1 MYITR
6 ARIGGYTSLSTTSYA
21 VSTLTRGRSYPEEE
35 ESCRPLDDDTRRR
48 IRSQRAPSPNSSPF
62 STINLS
68 DIETSRP
75 PSRGRSDS
83 EATAVPPPPSTSLW
97 QSQNDRAPATNPR
110 PQPPA
115 SYPTPPNSQAPALQ
129 LTGLAPPRHTSSTP
143 HRPPTPPKMAEASD
157 QNLHWARE
165 RLRDLDRFD
174 GKELT
179 VKQVE
184 STWRKRFCK
193 TVNAYKVS
201 DNQRRALWLE
211 HLEEPSLAA
220 EWAERMEDEGKI
232 GTWDALVKELG
243 VRWPAPD
250 EAEKQKERTERWY
263 QHAIEE
269 KKLGTR
275 VEGIGGASEPY
286 YVVWA
291 REHMALAAE
300 MGAGKVGEEKFMVE
314 WTWHRALQV
323 PSRAEAAQK
332 ATNDLVNQ
340 LNKRIASLEIQ
351 SRATTH
357 MADPSQTTAQPKAS
371 AATPKGAITQPNPP
385 AKSTKS
391 RGQTFGKNPTGYDL
405 YQAAVSN
412 LPINWLSMQ
421 NFPLTPALLVNQL
434 KEMEWRK
441 RAKEELGAVKPGPT
455 KAEIFQVLVEKFGK
469 EVAEILPNNAHMP
482 PTLPFQQWTYLTA
495 DKNHAV
501 KTQGTIDAGLQAN
514 VLDAALWA
522 ANKILL
528 GKPWLTQVKAT
539 QSFVD
544 NTLHLPGLRP
554 IPNAYPLTEKRTEEP
569 EELKTEPEE
578 AKVELK
584 EEEPKKEQG
593 HRRSRRLAAKG
604 SRYWVSKTQVA
615 LLEAEGKTSSSQQ
628 ERAEALALEKES
640 EILNIN
646 KVHDAHIPV
655 NQSQQQTNPFAA
667 ERVAKIQNR
676 VVVGNNLLESQKA
689 SIQAL
694 VASYADVFALDL
706 LESNTTA
713 NGPTKREEKFWLV
726 HNFAEVNKVTQIP
739 AFPMGDLAAK
749 QRNVAGY
756 KRVCT
761 IDFASGFN
769 ALPMEESSIKYTGFY
784 VEGRGHYVYLRMPFG
799 LTGAPTAF
807 CEMLADALYDLLGD
821 GAEVW
826 MDDICLAFNDF
837 DEGLSKL
844 GRLLDRCR
852 VRGLSI
858 APAKTHLFMEEAVFA
873 GAKVSERGIEPDRE
887 KYRLYWNGRSQPKI
901 KDYARI
907 AQPLSDLVRTVK
919 VKKRADGRLV
929 KGEYKRA
936 LENAKVELT
945 DEAKKAFIE
954 LKLILTTNPVLRA
967 PEYDGRSFR
976 ITTDL
981 VQKYDPRWDNTHS
994 NERKLAQRWSNPL
1007 RIRERRN
1014 ASYVLEDLEGN
1025 IVSLSTHAR
1034 YLRPYTPE
1042 PKSTLHKADRLA
1054 PEEPEPPFPGS
1065 HEDF

>member
-6 ARIGGYTSLSTTSYA
+6 ARIGGYTSLSTTSYTRLHPLYSLPIYKIPRTRA
-21 VSTLTRGRSYPEEE
+21 QQEAARRAEDSPRIDIDEVSDTEYSSPKEEVTPEEE
-35 ESCRPLDDDTRRR
+35 ESCRPLDNDTRRR
-48 IRSQRAPSPNSSPF
+48 IRSQRAPSPDSSPF

-75 PSRGRSDS
+75 PSRGQSDS

-97 QSQNDRAPATNPR
+97 QSQNNQAPATNPR

-143 HRPPTPPKMAEASD
+143 HRPLTPPKMAEASD

-179 VKQVE
+179 AKQVE

-211 HLEEPSLAA
+211 HLKEPSLAA
-220 EWAERMEDEGKI
+220 KWAEQMEDEGKI

-314 WTWHRALQV
+314 WTWHQALPSTLKGLLPKEFGKYKTIAELCKDVISIEYDQV
-323 PSRAEAAQK
+323 LVLTQAEAAQK
-332 ATNDLVNQ
+332 ATNNLVDQ

-351 SRATTH
+351 SQATTH

-371 AATPKGAITQPNPP
+371 AATPKGAITQPNAP
-385 AKSTKS
+385 AKSTKG
-391 RGQTFGKNPTGYDL
+391 RGQTFGKNPTGYNL

-412 LPINWLSMQ
+412 LPIDWLSMQ
-421 NFPLTPALLVNQL
+421 NFPLTPGTFSQSASTCIRCGKGSHASKICYRRALPE

-455 KAEIFQVLVEKFGK
+455 KAKIFQVLVEKFGK

-522 ANKILL
+522 ANKTDGKASQCLGQWSGQVKLAGQALWSNFEVFDSGRAFKVLL

-544 NTLHLPGLRP
+544 NTLHLPGLKP

-569 EELKTEPEE
+569 ELEEPKGELKTEPKE
-578 AKVELK
+578 ELK
-584 EEEPKKEQG
+584 EEPKEEPWQEQTR
-593 HRRSRRLAAKG
+593 RRSRRLAVKG
-604 SRYWVSKTQVA
+604 SQYWVSGTQVA
-615 LLEAEGKTSSSQQ
+615 LLEA
-628 ERAEALALEKES
+628 
-640 EILNIN
+640 
-646 KVHDAHIPV
+646 
-655 NQSQQQTNPFAA
+655 
-667 ERVAKIQNR
+667 
-676 VVVGNNLLESQKA
+676 
-689 SIQAL
+689 
-694 VASYADVFALDL
+694 
-706 LESNTTA
+706 
-713 NGPTKREEKFWLV
+713 
-726 HNFAEVNKVTQIP
+726 
-739 AFPMGDLAAK
+739 
-749 QRNVAGY
+749 
-756 KRVCT
+756 
-761 IDFASGFN
+761 
-769 ALPMEESSIKYTGFY
+769 
-784 VEGRGHYVYLRMPFG
+784 
-799 LTGAPTAF
+799 
-807 CEMLADALYDLLGD
+807 
-821 GAEVW
+821 
-826 MDDICLAFNDF
+826 
-837 DEGLSKL
+837 
-844 GRLLDRCR
+844 CR
-852 VRGLSI
+852 V
-858 APAKTHLFMEEAVFA
+858 
-873 GAKVSERGIEPDRE
+873 
-887 KYRLYWNGRSQPKI
+887 
-901 KDYARI
+901 
-907 AQPLSDLVRTVK
+907 PL
-919 VKKRADGRLV
+919 
-929 KGEYKRA
+929 
-936 LENAKVELT
+936 
-945 DEAKKAFIE
+945 
-954 LKLILTTNPVLRA
+954 
-967 PEYDGRSFR
+967 
-976 ITTDL
+976 
-981 VQKYDPRWDNTHS
+981 
-994 NERKLAQRWSNPL
+994 
-1007 RIRERRN
+1007 
-1014 ASYVLEDLEGN
+1014 
-1025 IVSLSTHAR
+1025 
-1034 YLRPYTPE
+1034 
-1042 PKSTLHKADRLA
+1042 
-1054 PEEPEPPFPGS
+1054 
-1065 HEDF
+1065 